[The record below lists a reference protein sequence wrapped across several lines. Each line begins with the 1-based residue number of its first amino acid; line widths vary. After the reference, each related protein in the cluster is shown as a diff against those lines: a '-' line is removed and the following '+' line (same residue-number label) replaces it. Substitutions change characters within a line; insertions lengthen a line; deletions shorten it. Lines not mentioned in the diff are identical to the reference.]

1 MRTRR
6 VNSELLPGK
15 KNEVQVDTLFPPL
28 WIFESTVLFG
38 YVVYNA
44 VWLLLYFVIF
54 VLLFVA
60 ILMPTNDAP
69 FLSSKKD
76 WRKISGGNFS
86 FTLVIFILYL
96 MHYDEQGTNKTGWSD
111 FFWLKAWILGMLGK
125 AKLALVCTKR
135 GKFRSMLRGFKGRVT
150 WRELIL
156 LQLVGWSRQRPPVY
170 DSVLFVT

>member
-1 MRTRR
+1 MGNASIAKKNSNHDSITRKAHMRTRR

-44 VWLLLYFVIF
+44 VWLLLYVVIF

-76 WRKISGGNFS
+76 
-86 FTLVIFILYL
+86 
-96 MHYDEQGTNKTGWSD
+96 
-111 FFWLKAWILGMLGK
+111 
-125 AKLALVCTKR
+125 
-135 GKFRSMLRGFKGRVT
+135 
-150 WRELIL
+150 
-156 LQLVGWSRQRPPVY
+156 
-170 DSVLFVT
+170 